1 MMVHNLI
8 LFIYCTKEDGV
19 LVRQEATA
27 IPNIYLQ
34 ITASKNNFSIKG
46 IVSKLQ
52 KTRQLRHNDYV
63 IVIDNHECVYFHDDT
78 CADNVLH
85 FTSLS
90 RFYDWFGKR
99 FK

>member
-1 MMVHNLI
+1 MVHSLI
-8 LFIYCTKEDGV
+8 LFIYCTKEDG
-19 LVRQEATA
+19 LSVRHEATA

-34 ITASKNNFSIKG
+34 ITASKNRLSIKG
-46 IVSKLQ
+46 IVAKLQ
-52 KTRQLRHNDYV
+52 KAHQLRQDDYV
-63 IVIDNHECVYFHDDT
+63 IAIDNHECINFHDDT

-90 RFYDWFGKR
+90 RFYDWFREK